1 MNIFKLSHKKL
12 LGLGG
17 FGIRMIRVW
26 GIRAPKNLLGLGG
39 LVSLR
44 SY

>member
-17 FGIRMIRVW
+17 LGIRMISV
-26 GIRAPKNLLGLGG
+26 PKKLLELGFSGLE
-39 LVSLR
+39 
-44 SY
+44 YI